1 MEIETYHSKQ
11 EKKRANGL
19 EKERKLRREKSCS
32 LLGVRNRAVVP
43 IHQPL
48 NLFLSNTK
56 EKLLLFQPDKYV
68 TET

>member
-1 MEIETYHSKQ
+1 MEIETDHSKQ
-11 EKKRANGL
+11 EKKSANGL

-32 LLGVRNRAVVP
+32 LLGVRNRVVP

-56 EKLLLFQPDKYV
+56 EKLLLFQPDKYM